1 MLEDSGIL
9 YQISELNDGDLVKT
23 ARKVVPHALRK
34 LTVLQ
39 YHDSLWAGS
48 HMGVKK
54 TFEKIRTRFYFPKM
68 WPYVEAYVNSCPVC
82 QRIKDPHY
90 SKVAKVPLQ
99 TIDCHRPWDL
109 LCVDLWGPLTRSRS
123 GNKYCMTVVD
133 GFSKWAMA
141 IALPS
146 KKQEI
151 VAEALVSRVFIMGW
165 PDRLLTDRGKEF
177 TNRVLNQCLKLC
189 GSRHVTTT
197 AYHPQGNAYAER
209 IHRFF
214 RHAVTAYVRDDQR
227 N

>member
-1 MLEDSGIL
+1 
-9 YQISELNDGDLVKT
+9 
-23 ARKVVPHALRK
+23 
-34 LTVLQ
+34 
-39 YHDSLWAGS
+39 
-48 HMGVKK
+48 
-54 TFEKIRTRFYFPKM
+54 
-68 WPYVEAYVNSCPVC
+68 
-82 QRIKDPHY
+82 
-90 SKVAKVPLQ
+90 
-99 TIDCHRPWDL
+99 
-109 LCVDLWGPLTRSRS
+109 
-123 GNKYCMTVVD
+123 MTVVD

-141 IALPS
+141 VALPS

-151 VAEALVSRVFIMGW
+151 VSEALVSRVFIMGW

-227 N
+227 NWDELLPGLLTAYNDATHEATGYTPSEILFGRRLNAPGIVPPKPKGDYSRDMLKG